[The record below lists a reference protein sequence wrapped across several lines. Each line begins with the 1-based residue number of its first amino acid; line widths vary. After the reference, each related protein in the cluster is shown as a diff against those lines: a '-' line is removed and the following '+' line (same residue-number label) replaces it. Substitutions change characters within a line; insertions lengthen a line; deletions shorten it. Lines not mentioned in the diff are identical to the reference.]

1 MAISEIDPDAIIAY
15 AALKDCDLDKEL
27 DVDIEIAKE
36 ILMNKNVGWDFQKQK
51 SSIPR
56 MKKDKLIKL
65 YNADKFSN
73 NLGDVSIIQ
82 TDTIVDHDLFTMSSP
97 CTDYSVAGKGEGGDW
112 QCLDCHK
119 KFNPI
124 ESKFKT
130 ICTVCGSENIKK
142 TRSSLLFECAKVIE
156 TKKPK
161 YVFLENVKNLIG
173 KKHIDSFK
181 SWCSWLEEQG
191 YTNYYSVL
199 NSKMFGV
206 PQNRERVFMI
216 SIIGEHKPYE
226 FPQGFPLQ
234 YKLKDFLQTQV
245 EEKYY
250 LSDEIQSRFKF
261 QSQGSN
267 VIGTTAPDFRTIGQ
281 RDLVYGP
288 DGNMGAL
295 VATDYKQ
302 PKQVIESL
310 EVDKPVRLGGVFDE
324 ENGTR
329 HQAGSVYDKDGISPT
344 IDTGQGGWRQ
354 PLITE
359 DTYVINDNETF
370 TYNHSGNNVIG
381 EMGGSLW
388 DSRHES
394 IRRVYDTETIA
405 PSITSCQGGG
415 THPKVLTESIEY
427 NGQNVELPVCVASRG
442 RNPENPSDRTTGAPT
457 EQRLEPNTQGTT
469 NTITTVQKD
478 NYILEKP
485 FRIRKLTPFECLSL
499 MGLKPHEIEKI
510 NKANISDT
518 QKYKMA
524 GNSIVVN
531 VLEHIFANLFK
542 ENNIDTTLRK

>member
-15 AALKDCDLDKEL
+15 AALRDCDLDKEL
-27 DVDIEIAKE
+27 DVTIEVAKE
-36 ILMNKNVGWDFQKQK
+36 ILMNKNVGWDFQKKK

-206 PQNRERVFMI
+206 PQNRERLFMI
-216 SIIGEHKPYE
+216 SIIGEHEPYE

-234 YKLKDFLQTQV
+234 YKLKDFLQAQV

-267 VIGTTAPDFRTIGQ
+267 IIGTTAPDFRTIGQ

-329 HQAGSVYDKDGISPT
+329 HQAGSVYDKESISPT
-344 IDTGQGGWRQ
+344 LDTAQGGWRT
-354 PLITE
+354 PLVYE
-359 DTYVINDNETF
+359 DATDKNDMLKFE
-370 TYNHSGNNVIG
+370 GGIG
-381 EMGGSLW
+381 EKKWLDDGK
-388 DSRHES
+388 DFSRNYPQGN
-394 IRRVYDTETIA
+394 RVYNANGI
-405 PSITSCQGGG
+405 SC
-415 THPKVLTESIEY
+415 
-427 NGQNVELPVCVASRG
+427 
-442 RNPENPSDRTTGAPT
+442 APT

-531 VLEHIFANLFK
+531 VLEHIFANLFGI
-542 ENNIDTTLRK
+542 ERN

>member
-1 MAISEIDPDAIIAY
+1 M
-15 AALKDCDLDKEL
+15 
-27 DVDIEIAKE
+27 
-36 ILMNKNVGWDFQKQK
+36 
-51 SSIPR
+51 
-56 MKKDKLIKL
+56 
-65 YNADKFSN
+65 
-73 NLGDVSIIQ
+73 
-82 TDTIVDHDLFTMSSP
+82 
-97 CTDYSVAGKGEGGDW
+97 
-112 QCLDCHK
+112 
-119 KFNPI
+119 
-124 ESKFKT
+124 
-130 ICTVCGSENIKK
+130 
-142 TRSSLLFECAKVIE
+142 
-156 TKKPK
+156 
-161 YVFLENVKNLIG
+161 ENVKNLIG
-173 KKHIDSFK
+173 KKFK
-181 SWCSWLEEQG
+181 ADFDSWCTWLEEQG

-216 SIIGEHKPYE
+216 SIIGEHEPYE

-234 YKLKDFLQTQV
+234 YKLKDFLQPQV

-359 DTYVINDNETF
+359 DTYVINENETF

-415 THPKVLTESIEY
+415 THPEVLTESIEY

-442 RNPENPSDRTTGAPT
+442 RNPTNPSDRKSHSLGTFVQILEMPT
-457 EQRLEPNTQGTT
+457 EPQKSHTLTS
-469 NTITTVQKD
+469 VYKD
-478 NYILEKP
+478 NL
-485 FRIRKLTPFECLSL
+485 
-499 MGLKPHEIEKI
+499 
-510 NKANISDT
+510 
-518 QKYKMA
+518 
-524 GNSIVVN
+524 
-531 VLEHIFANLFK
+531 VLEYYEIL
-542 ENNIDTTLRK
+542 

>member
-1 MAISEIDPDAIIAY
+1 MAISEIDPDAIITY
-15 AALKDCDLDKEL
+15 AALRDCDLDKEL
-27 DVDIEIAKE
+27 DVDIDVAKE
-36 ILMNKNVGWDFQKQK
+36 ILMSKNVGWDFQKQK

-82 TDTIVDHDLFTMSSP
+82 TDTIVDHDLFTYSFP
-97 CTDYSVAGKGEGGDW
+97 CQSVSVAGKQEGIKRGE
-112 QCLDCHK
+112 
-119 KFNPI
+119 
-124 ESKFKT
+124 
-130 ICTVCGSENIKK
+130 
-142 TRSSLLFECAKVIE
+142 TRSGLLYECEKIIKH
-156 TKKPK
+156 KKPK
-161 YVFLENVKNLIG
+161 YLLMENVKNLIG
-173 KKHIDSFK
+173 KKFK
-181 SWCSWLEEQG
+181 ADFDSWCTWLEEQG

-216 SIIGEHKPYE
+216 SIVGEHEPYQ

-234 YKLKDFLQTQV
+234 YKLKDFLQAQV

-329 HQAGSVYDKDGISPT
+329 HQAGSVYDKESISPT
-344 IDTGQGGWRQ
+344 LDTAQGGWRT
-354 PLITE
+354 PLICENE

>member
-1 MAISEIDPDAIIAY
+1 
-15 AALKDCDLDKEL
+15 
-27 DVDIEIAKE
+27 
-36 ILMNKNVGWDFQKQK
+36 MNKNIGWDFQKQK

-82 TDTIVDHDLFTMSSP
+82 TDTIVDHDLFTYSFP
-97 CTDYSVAGKGEGGDW
+97 CQSVSVAGKQEGIKRGE
-112 QCLDCHK
+112 
-119 KFNPI
+119 
-124 ESKFKT
+124 
-130 ICTVCGSENIKK
+130 
-142 TRSSLLFECAKVIE
+142 TRSGLLYECEKIIE
-156 TKKPK
+156 HKKPK
-161 YVFLENVKNLIG
+161 YLLMENVKNLIG
-173 KKHIDSFK
+173 KKFK
-181 SWCSWLEEQG
+181 ADFDSWCTWLEEQG

-216 SIIGEHKPYE
+216 SIIGEHEPYE

-234 YKLKDFLQTQV
+234 YKLKDFLQPQV

-415 THPKVLTESIEY
+415 THPKILTENTETNNKNDMLKFEGGIGEKKWLDDGKDFSRNYPQGNRVY
-427 NGQNVELPVCVASRG
+427 NANGISCTQTSQGGGLGSYTGLYLVEDDLPICVASRG
-442 RNPENPSDRTTGAPT
+442 RNPENPSDRTTGCPT